1 MSGRTCITEQQ
12 MTVVTTG
19 IELQASRHS
28 SMLNQILNSKL
39 DSRLRHVFIMGGKK
53 KSIDLMIWACP
64 HKRIPEPQHRIVG
77 DYSDLYLYIKGFL
90 VKASLWVILS
100 LEKSCTIHSHFTGL
114 IEEVQVFK
122 LHAALPEKI
131 MLYILHNLNHNSS
144 FQPKESSE

>member
-53 KSIDLMIWACP
+53 KSIDLMI
-64 HKRIPEPQHRIVG
+64 
-77 DYSDLYLYIKGFL
+77 
-90 VKASLWVILS
+90 
-100 LEKSCTIHSHFTGL
+100 
-114 IEEVQVFK
+114 
-122 LHAALPEKI
+122 
-131 MLYILHNLNHNSS
+131 
-144 FQPKESSE
+144 